1 MDSPSPTYHP
11 PLKKNQSP
19 KKGGGDSLLVK
30 DWLGC
35 QENIGFF
42 FFCLVL
48 EFSKGLAG
56 SERGCY
62 QFVEWLPGCRKQC
75 PGLWGWGQGTLSFH
89 SVCHTAVMFPQ

>member
-42 FFCLVL
+42 FFFVLFWSFLKDWQVLREGVISLWNGFLVAESNVL
-48 EFSKGLAG
+48 GFGDGDRE
-56 SERGCY
+56 
-62 QFVEWLPGCRKQC
+62 P
-75 PGLWGWGQGTLSFH
+75 
-89 SVCHTAVMFPQ
+89 